1 MNHLHSFSYGS
12 DHSLTG
18 GAQCVYVA
26 VRGTSWGLLFS
37 YFCIKCG
44 NNMWVLSYHLVGRKY
59 SACAYEV
66 MFWIPHLGYFLTPQ
80 YSQRAGWVWKA
91 RADTIYG
98 RALRGVPGCPEIRC
112 ARNRYGMEKGR
123 QLRVKPRKISEA
135 IWALCLGEGRKKK
148 KSTKTLTH
156 VMSWL
161 SGFLGR
167 ETRRVCC
174 VPRGRS
180 VPAAEPRAG
189 EGPALS
195 LPSLALPFP
204 PWLLSAGKAEAGCV

>member
-18 GAQCVYVA
+18 GARCVYVA

-123 QLRVKPRKISEA
+123 QLRVKPRKCSEA

-148 KSTKTLTH
+148 NQPKH
-156 VMSWL
+156 WL
-161 SGFLGR
+161 MLCLG
-167 ETRRVCC
+167 CQD
-174 VPRGRS
+174 
-180 VPAAEPRAG
+180 
-189 EGPALS
+189 
-195 LPSLALPFP
+195 F
-204 PWLLSAGKAEAGCV
+204 